1 MKGDVKTVYQRYEEA
16 FPDAAPIAVL
26 FVDER
31 FALDQM
37 LELAL
42 ERKSELTTDERK
54 ALGIDEGYPVPGV
67 FY

>member
-1 MKGDVKTVYQRYEEA
+1 MKGDLKTVYQRYQEA
-16 FPDAAPIAVL
+16 FPDAAPILIL

-31 FALDQM
+31 FRLDQM

-54 ALGIDEGYPVPGV
+54 ALGINESYPVPGV

>member
-1 MKGDVKTVYQRYEEA
+1 MKGDLKTVYQQYQEA
-16 FPDAAPIAVL
+16 FPDAEPIAVL

-37 LELAL
+37 LRLAL

-54 ALGIDEGYPVPGV
+54 ALGIDETYPVPGV
-67 FY
+67 FH

>member
-1 MKGDVKTVYQRYEEA
+1 MKGDLKTVYQRYQEA
-16 FPDAAPIAVL
+16 FPDDEPIAVL

-42 ERKSELTTDERK
+42 QRESKLTTDERK
-54 ALGIDEGYPVPGV
+54 ALGIDETYPVPGV